1 MSHKL
6 TAKQIKALHLLAGG
20 ATAVEVAQLLKMR
33 RETLSRWKKIP
44 EFAQKLEQ
52 VMTQIRDGMQH
63 RLTGLA
69 DASISALKTELVR
82 YQSDPK
88 RIQTALNVL
97 RLLGIAQ
104 KPPGKPAIT
113 PEKP

>member
-6 TAKQIKALHLLAGG
+6 TAKQVKALHLLAGG
-20 ATAVEVAQLLKMR
+20 ATAVEVAQILKMR

-69 DASISALKTELVR
+69 DASISALKAELGR

-97 RLLGIAQ
+97 RLLGIVQ
-104 KPPGKPAIT
+104 KPPGKISIT
-113 PEKP
+113 P